1 MRLFTINYGAN
12 MNIILNFLIGYI
24 KKLLKVNQ
32 KDLESIKKLYSEEEI
47 EHAINSLYVIGKSV
61 YAPTSGKDGVILRY
75 LEYGGY
81 GIKTKKILSRASRL
95 ISRKVNGDEY
105 VF

>member
-12 MNIILNFLIGYI
+12 MNTILNFLISYI
-24 KKLLKVNQ
+24 KKLLNVNQ
-32 KDLESIKKLYSEEEI
+32 RDLESIRKIYNDDDI
-47 EHAINSLYVIGKSV
+47 EHAINSLYIIGKSI
-61 YAPTSGKDGVILRY
+61 YAPTSGKDGIILRY

-95 ISRKVNGDEY
+95 ISRKVNGDDY